1 MSDLPETINEIKSLE
16 KLYLNQNE
24 LSIVNLN
31 LNQLKRLMLVDL
43 HENTVPVG
51 TMGHLERTGVRIRF

>member
-1 MSDLPETINEIKSLE
+1 
-16 KLYLNQNE
+16 
-24 LSIVNLN
+24 
-31 LNQLKRLMLVDL
+31 MLVDL